1 MRLGVKHQN
10 QQTVT
15 RSDFS
20 GGLNTAAAIEGI
32 AENQL
37 AEVVNMEID
46 HSTGRLETVAGTVEV
61 LHQEGIYAVIHDSI
75 NSRFLIVLNDK
86 TVHLATMADGTVGE
100 SLGTLTGELFPC
112 YTAWEDGVLIASG
125 GKLQYYNGNELA
137 TIESSPDAKSV
148 YIRAGRVVITDDV
161 AARYSAVGNEE
172 DWSEETGD
180 DSSSK
185 FIEAGYK
192 DGGKFLGMASLSS
205 DIIIVKDNRRV
216 YRLSGEFPDWSI
228 AEISRN
234 VECVGRRSFCSV
246 ANAVFV
252 LGKNEVSILQPTDQ
266 YGDVHPTNAA
276 TLITREI
283 QRLPENALMRYVPP
297 LSQVW
302 IIGVNGNVLMYD
314 MAGQSWFMRKFNS
327 PILDV
332 ISVGDTVY
340 VVKANCIARLDGS
353 TFYDDGL
360 PLSWKFRAQRLL
372 SHNDFLLKRLQV
384 SIVTKTAENFIG
396 TISVGAVKVNLPVV
410 VMGND
415 LIYGNNALIW
425 GNEGLISEA
434 GRKKGVYAA
443 EDMIHDNNTM
453 IYDEDSMIF
462 KRQTIIK
469 ESRNVFRSK
478 FLDVKGNGSMGGF
491 VLNAIFMDIAEV

>member
-10 QQTVT
+10 QQTIT
-15 RSDFS
+15 RADFS

-46 HSTGRLETVAGTVEV
+46 HSTGRLKTVAGTVEV
-61 LHQEGIYAVIHDSI
+61 LHQDGIYAVIHDSI
-75 NSRFLIVLNDK
+75 NNRFLLVLNDK
-86 TVHLATMADGTVGE
+86 TVHLATMADGTIGE
-100 SLGTLTGELFPC
+100 SLGTLTGDLFPC

-125 GKLQYYNGNELA
+125 GKLQYYNGSQLV
-137 TIESSPDAKSV
+137 TIDSSPDAKSV
-148 YIRAGRVVITDDV
+148 YIRAGRVVITDDT

-172 DWSEETGD
+172 DWTEETGD

-192 DGGKFLGMASLSS
+192 DGGRFLGMASLSS
-205 DIIIVKDNRRV
+205 DIIIIKDNRRV
-216 YRLSGEFPDWSI
+216 YRLSGEFPDWAIS
-228 AEISRN
+228 EISRN
-234 VECVGRRSFCSV
+234 VECIGRRSFCSV
-246 ANAVFV
+246 ANAVFI

-276 TLITREI
+276 TLITKEI
-283 QRLPENALMRYVPP
+283 QKLPENALMRYVPP

-302 IIGVNGNVLMYD
+302 IIGENGFVLMYD
-314 MAGQSWFMRKFNS
+314 MAGQSWFTRKFNS
-327 PILDV
+327 PVVDV

-340 VVKANCIARLDGS
+340 VVKEDCIARVDDS
-353 TFYDDGL
+353 TFYDNGL
-360 PLSWKFRAQRLL
+360 PLSWKFRAQRLM
-372 SHNDFLLKRLQV
+372 SHNEFLLKRLQV
-384 SIVTKTAENFIG
+384 SIVVKTAESYIG
-396 TISVGAVKVNLPVV
+396 TVSVGAVKVDLPVV
-410 VMGND
+410 GGND
-415 LIYGNNALIW
+415 LIYGNNAPIW
-425 GNEGLISEA
+425 GNNGLISEA
-434 GRKKGVYAA
+434 GRSKGVYAA
-443 EDMIHDNNTM
+443 EDLIYDNNEL

-462 KRQTIIK
+462 KPQTIIK

-478 FLDVKGNGSMGGF
+478 FLDVKGSGSMGGF